1 MDEEIDIINRN
12 TRIEKLKN
20 FLISKRKQIVS
31 FLIFIVFI
39 LISFFGY
46 QEFNKRNKEKLAN
59 KFNML
64 VTNFDNG
71 QKNINNELVEI
82 INEKDKTYSPL
93 AFFFL
98 LDNDL
103 ISSKEEINLYFDLLI
118 NDVSLEKE
126 IKNLTIYKKGLFNSD
141 FVQENELLSILNPII
156 KSESMWKPQ
165 ALYLMAEYYLSKNQ
179 KQKSK
184 EFFNQV
190 LEMEN
195 ISPKIK
201 LEVQKRLRLNF
212 SEQNY

>member
-1 MDEEIDIINRN
+1 MDEEIEIINRN

-20 FLISKRKQIVS
+20 FLISKRKQIIS
-31 FLIFIVFI
+31 FLILIVLI

-46 QEFNKRNKEKLAN
+46 QEFNSRNKEKLAN

-64 VTNFDNG
+64 VTNFDNS
-71 QKNINNELVEI
+71 QKNINNELIEI

-103 ISSKEEINLYFDLLI
+103 ITSNEQINSFFDLLI

-126 IKNLTIYKKGLFNSD
+126 IKNLTIYKKGLFNSE
-141 FVQENELLSILNPII
+141 FVQENELLNILNPII

-165 ALYLMAEYYLSKNQ
+165 ALYLMAEYYLSKDQ

-184 EFFNQV
+184 EFFNQI
-190 LEMEN
+190 LEIEN

-201 LEVQKRLRLNF
+201 LEVQKRLRSDF
-212 SEQNY
+212 SE

>member
-184 EFFNQV
+184 EFFNQ
-190 LEMEN
+190 LIEMEN

-201 LEVQKRLRLNF
+201 LEAQKRLRSDF
-212 SEQNY
+212 SE

>member
-82 INEKDKTYSPL
+82 INEKDRTYSPL

-126 IKNLTIYKKGLFNSD
+126 IKNLTIYKKGMFNSD

-201 LEVQKRLRLNF
+201 LEVQKRLRSNF
-212 SEQNY
+212 SE

>member
-1 MDEEIDIINRN
+1 MDEEIEIINRN

-20 FLISKRKQIVS
+20 FLISKRKQIIS
-31 FLIFIVFI
+31 FLILIVLI

-46 QEFNKRNKEKLAN
+46 QEFNTRNKEKLAN

-71 QKNINNELVEI
+71 QKNINNELIEI

-103 ISSKEEINLYFDLLI
+103 ITSKDEINSYFDIII
-118 NDVSLEKE
+118 NDIPVEKE

-141 FVQENELLSILNPII
+141 FAKENELLDILNPII

-184 EFFNQV
+184 EFFNQIAD
-190 LEMEN
+190 MEN

-201 LEVQKRLRLNF
+201 LEVQRRLRSDF
-212 SEQNY
+212 SE